1 MRCKSTPLTAS
12 LGAELGLCGL
22 WGQKEAASPPAGLGR
37 ASFSCCCGCG
47 AGGSWAVPRCP
58 AQLRASGRGVLLA
71 VTAPGRSGSWSLQ
84 ALPAAPCRVALL
96 SPCLP
101 CALTGTALAVSRGEQ
116 PCSAARF
123 PCSCRDPKFSARF
136 PPPWR
141 PPPPQQL
148 QPAAASPPPVAA

>member
-12 LGAELGLCGL
+12 LGAELGLCGP
-22 WGQKEAASPPAGLGR
+22 WGQKEAASPPAGLAAAAAVVLEGAGLCLAALHSSVLLGAEFSSQSQRRGAPAAGAFRPCGR
-37 ASFSCCCGCG
+37 A
-47 AGGSWAVPRCP
+47 AV
-58 AQLRASGRGVLLA
+58 
-71 VTAPGRSGSWSLQ
+71 
-84 ALPAAPCRVALL
+84 L

-116 PCSAARF
+116 RCSAARF